1 MDASE
6 EELNAQSK
14 GEVLSEAQGLEWKDT
29 FFDTEEGLVAV
40 FDYDYPLIESFKTK
54 HATANLLVNLLLLPN
69 FIFGLIICY
78 PCFYKQQIQWDTY
91 SKHVAVTHDGIK
103 FVQDKRKTLCGFSCS
118 DAGRISKT
126 IPIDKITDCDV
137 TEPAGATCLCIDN
150 VLSTVNID
158 TASSG
163 GGAMHELVLSG
174 LKEPLKFKKL
184 IWAMKRAHVSVPD
197 SAPEAEVM
205 DREVKNEDTNTI
217 LRDIRNEL
225 HELNAHK
232 K

>member
-40 FDYDYPLIESFKTK
+40 FDYDYPLIESFLTE
-54 HATANLLVNLLLLPN
+54 AAIASLLFPPILIL
-69 FIFGLIICY
+69 GLIGCY
-78 PCFYKQQIQWDTY
+78 PCFSKQQIEWDTY

-163 GGAMHELVLSG
+163 GGVMHELVLSG

-197 SAPEAEVM
+197 SAPEAAVM
-205 DREVKNEDTNTI
+205 DREVNKEETNKI
-217 LRDIRNEL
+217 LRDIRTEL
-225 HELNAHK
+225 RELNVHIK
-232 K
+232 KKE